1 MAFSG
6 AGLVAAAVGG
16 VQNNVAE
23 FCVYFTSRFV
33 GGFGGVINPIGV
45 VAVPVPA
52 ALTAEIVKEV

>member
-16 VQNNVAE
+16 VQDNVAE

-33 GGFGGVINPIGV
+33 GGFGAVINAMGV
-45 VAVPVPA
+45 VAVPAPPA
-52 ALTAEIVKEV
+52 VTAEIVKEV

>member
-1 MAFSG
+1 VAFSDTP
-6 AGLVAAAVGG
+6 VATGG

-23 FCVYFTSRFV
+23 VCVYFTSRFV
-33 GGFGGVINPIGV
+33 GGFGAVINPIGA